1 MKHLYSLVLT
11 IALLVGSMSVATAQ
25 DLDKGLEAAQSG
37 DFQTALQEWRP
48 LAEQGDAYA
57 QYNLAEL
64 YKTGKGVP
72 QDQDQ
77 ASIWYRLSAEQGHPF
92 AMYQLGVY
100 LSRKGDYSTASMW
113 LTIAAGSGLEEAIH
127 LVGRVDTVLTL
138 EQQLGAARRAVACI
152 DASYQNC
159 E

>member
-1 MKHLYSLVLT
+1 MLRIMFALTTVLSFLT
-11 IALLVGSMSVATAQ
+11 FTSVAAQ
-25 DLDKGLEAAQSG
+25 DHQKGLAAAQAG
-37 DFQTALQEWRP
+37 DYATALQEWTP
-48 LAEQGDAYA
+48 LAEQDDAAA

-64 YKTGKGVP
+64 YKNGKGVP
-72 QDQDQ
+72 QDRDQ
-77 ASIWYRLSAEQGHPF
+77 ASIWYRLSAEQGNPL

-100 LSRKGDYSTASMW
+100 FAGKGDYSTASMW
-113 LTIAAGSGLEEAIH
+113 LTIAAGSGLEEAIY
-127 LVGRVDTVLTL
+127 LEGRVDTVLTL